1 MAKGGASKPE
11 KAEAPPEILVWSPS
25 EEQEPPLAEEQPTAP
40 APVSKKPRRNT
51 KDVSEEAPQNTKALP
66 EEADS
71 DTNTDVDKNEVNHND
86 QFWGFLLIPCL
97 VFSSVLIGLGS
108 GIESIGCESY
118 VRPTA
123 IGTITLDGADYDLYT
138 FHYEDLLNDHDDWTQ
153 DNPQDNHCELSDWF
167 LNKAD
172 YVDLMVR
179 TNEYEAENT
188 CKATTNNCDGAFFEH
203 GNDWIPMVMR
213 NAANQDIPD
222 GYFAI
227 EDGGLL
233 GDAYFAVAVKPSVE
247 LSEFEAR
254 AWDDPSV
261 PQLIFSIVLTPAALF
276 FANRWAV
283 ENDRPDIRAGA
294 IAFAKTTLKTALV
307 FGFLFTCFILF
318 ILLTW

>member
-1 MAKGGASKPE
+1 
-11 KAEAPPEILVWSPS
+11 
-25 EEQEPPLAEEQPTAP
+25 
-40 APVSKKPRRNT
+40 
-51 KDVSEEAPQNTKALP
+51 
-66 EEADS
+66 
-71 DTNTDVDKNEVNHND
+71 
-86 QFWGFLLIPCL
+86 
-97 VFSSVLIGLGS
+97 
-108 GIESIGCESY
+108 
-118 VRPTA
+118 
-123 IGTITLDGADYDLYT
+123 
-138 FHYEDLLNDHDDWTQ
+138 
-153 DNPQDNHCELSDWF
+153 
-167 LNKAD
+167 
-172 YVDLMVR
+172 MVR

-203 GNDWIPMVMR
+203 GNDWFPMVMR

-283 ENDRPDIRAGA
+283 ANDRPDLRAGA
-294 IAFAKTTLKTALV
+294 IAFAKITLKAAVV
-307 FGFLFTCFILF
+307 FGFLFLVLIFLILM
-318 ILLTW
+318 TW

>member
-1 MAKGGASKPE
+1 MAKGGTSKPE

-66 EEADS
+66 EEADW
-71 DTNTDVDKNEVNHND
+71 DTITVVEKNEVNPND

-108 GIESIGCESY
+108 DFESIGCEHRGRHIAFGS
-118 VRPTA
+118 
-123 IGTITLDGADYDLYT
+123 ITLNGADYDLYT
-138 FHYEDLLNDHDDWTQ
+138 YHYEDLEKVSTGWHEDED
-153 DNPQDNHCELSDWF
+153 CELSDWF
-167 LNKAD
+167 LSKAD

-179 TNEYEAENT
+179 TSEYEAENT
-188 CKATTNNCDGAFFEH
+188 CKATINNCDGAFFEH

-213 NAANQDIPD
+213 NAANQDVPD

-254 AWDDPSV
+254 ASSDSSV
-261 PQLIFSIVLTPAALF
+261 PQLILSIVLTPAALF

-283 ENDRPDIRAGA
+283 ANDRPDVQTGA
-294 IAFAKTTLKTALV
+294 IAFAKIVLRVVAV
-307 FGFLFTCFILF
+307 FVPVFIGFSILL
-318 ILLTW
+318 LLTW

>member
-1 MAKGGASKPE
+1 M
-11 KAEAPPEILVWSPS
+11 
-25 EEQEPPLAEEQPTAP
+25 
-40 APVSKKPRRNT
+40 
-51 KDVSEEAPQNTKALP
+51 
-66 EEADS
+66 
-71 DTNTDVDKNEVNHND
+71 
-86 QFWGFLLIPCL
+86 IPCL

-118 VRPTA
+118 GRPTA
-123 IGTITLDGADYDLYT
+123 FGSITLNGADYDLYT
-138 FHYEDLLNDHDDWTQ
+138 FHYEDLLNDHDEWTQ

-179 TNEYEAENT
+179 TSEYEAENT

-203 GNDWIPMVMR
+203 GNDWIPMEKRFGSNGM
-213 NAANQDIPD
+213 PD
-222 GYFAI
+222 GYFAF

-247 LSEFEAR
+247 ISEFEAR

-283 ENDRPDIRAGA
+283 ANDRPDVRTGA
-294 IAFAKTTLKTALV
+294 VAFAKIV
-307 FGFLFTCFILF
+307 FRVVAVFVPVFIGFSILL
-318 ILLTW
+318 LLTW